1 MNCSIMVMETTS
13 LESKTKGAILSSNS
27 THLAWL
33 IWEMMTTATKF
44 CQRGLPHPGAR
55 VRGGAWGAL
64 DPLSRNLL
72 GVRRE
77 QNWECQISNLTFGEQ
92 HIDSAVKL

>member
-1 MNCSIMVMETTS
+1 MVMETTS

-44 CQRGLPHPGAR
+44 CQHGLPHPGAR

-64 DPLSRNLL
+64 APPLQKFA
-72 GVRRE
+72 GGQKRE
-77 QNWECQISNLTFGEQ
+77 QEE
-92 HIDSAVKL
+92 K

>member
-44 CQRGLPHPGAR
+44 CQRGLPHPSAR
-55 VRGGAWGAL
+55 IRGGAWGAL
-64 DPLSRNLL
+64 APPFQKFA
-72 GVRRE
+72 GGQKRE
-77 QNWECQISNLTFGEQ
+77 QEE
-92 HIDSAVKL
+92 K